1 MAISSPPI
9 ISPCYYGIDT
19 PRASELIANQK
30 TVEEVARFLG
40 VDTLHYLSQDSMLK
54 AAGSPT
60 GWCTACFSRRYPT
73 PIPDYQVAEAV
84 K

>member
-1 MAISSPPI
+1 MATRVVALVPDLLFGSQVQ
-9 ISPCYYGIDT
+9 GML
-19 PRASELIANQK
+19 RAVGKGDES
-30 TVEEVARFLG
+30 
-40 VDTLHYLSQDSMLK
+40 
-54 AAGSPT
+54 